1 MKEVKRLFDIPYYQ
15 LERHPNERTF
25 STKRNGEWDKV
36 SIQSFLEK
44 VNQVSKGLVAL
55 GIKPGDRVG
64 VVSSN
69 RYEWNTVD
77 IAIQQVGGI
86 VVPVYPNIS
95 IIDYKYIFKDA
106 GIKICFVGNK
116 ELYDKINKN
125 LNPIPNYK
133 SILDKCKIIIENSKS
148 IYKKNDFSFWYR
160 FSLLWSC

>member
-15 LERHPNERTF
+15 LEMHPNERTF

-95 IIDYKYIFKDA
+95 I
-106 GIKICFVGNK
+106 
-116 ELYDKINKN
+116 
-125 LNPIPNYK
+125 LNCNM
-133 SILDKCKIIIENSKS
+133 L
-148 IYKKNDFSFWYR
+148 
-160 FSLLWSC
+160 